1 VPESYE
7 TVASVLRQY
16 AEDVAILHA
25 TRTRLT
31 DAPHVRLKHLLRFEE
46 RLAAHIDGLLVA
58 GEAGWAACAAEL
70 ERPRP
75 GSVFAV
81 TVLALEHGN
90 NEQLTRMFALTEAV
104 PESCPG
110 LLAAFGWAAPA
121 RLRGVVANLL
131 SSSNAFQR
139 FVGVTVSAMH
149 RVDPGIATQRRT
161 QDPDARA
168 RARALRAAG
177 ELGLHQMV
185 SFLAAAAEEDPDTV
199 CRFWA
204 AWSAVLLGDRERGLA
219 ALAQAAVE
227 AADRRADIAAR
238 AFQVTVLAQS
248 MRQSHDLLRQLAVGP
263 EAQRLKIQGAALVGD
278 PVYVPWLIARMGEPR
293 TARLAGESFSL
304 ITGVDLAFQDLESK
318 PPEQPVDAGPND
330 DRENPSVAMDED
342 DGLPWPDPQRVQDW
356 WARQG
361 PRFTP
366 GERWFMGSRVDRKIC
381 LRVLR
386 EGFQRQRR
394 LAALHM
400 ALGQSGTQLFEC
412 RAPAKRQTRELAQ
425 LA

>member
-1 VPESYE
+1 
-7 TVASVLRQY
+7 LRQY

-31 DAPHVRLKHLLRFEE
+31 DAPHVRLKHLRRFED
-46 RLAAHIDGLLVA
+46 RLDAQLDGLLIA
-58 GEAGWAACAAEL
+58 GDAGWSACALEL

-90 NEQLTRMFALTEAV
+90 NEQLTRMFALAEAV

-110 LLAAFGWAAPA
+110 LLAAFGWTAPP

-131 SSSNAFQR
+131 SSSSAFQR
-139 FVGVTVSAMH
+139 FVGVAASAMH

-161 QDPDARA
+161 EDPDGRA

-185 SFLAAAAEEDPDTV
+185 SSLAAATDEDPDPQ

-204 AWSAVLLGDRERGLA
+204 AWSAVLLGDRERA
-219 ALAQAAVE
+219 MASLAQSAAAE
-227 AADRRADIAAR
+227 EELPADIAGR
-238 AFQVTVLAQS
+238 AFQLALLA
-248 MRQSHDLLRQLAVGP
+248 RGTREGHDLLRQLAQGLR
-263 EAQRLKIQGAALVGD
+263 AQRRKIQGAALVGD
-278 PVYVPWLIARMGEPR
+278 PVYVPWLISQMGELE

-318 PPEQPVDAGPND
+318 PPEQVEAGPND
-330 DRENPSVAMDED
+330 DHENPNVAMDED
-342 DGLPWPDPQRVQDW
+342 EGLPWPDPQRVQDW

-361 PRFTP
+361 TRFTP
-366 GERWFMGSRVDRKIC
+366 GERWFMGARVDRGTC

-394 LAALHM
+394 IAALHM
-400 ALGQSGTQLFEC
+400 ALDWSGTRLFEC
-412 RAPAKRQTRELAQ
+412 RAPVKRQRTELAQ
-425 LA
+425 IA